1 MRKSLVL
8 LSVFIFLLAFSGLAE
23 AVITQS
29 KHDFTQAVSANV
41 SVYPAGQQLAICDAC
56 HVPHKGISSVRYRQG
71 LLWQQTVRA
80 VQGSVTLWATGAYW
94 YTGWQ
99 TADTT
104 ISPAVYSDLDV
115 GSRRCLGCHDGRTF
129 YLWQTYARADRLER
143 TASITA
149 GGARFQ
155 NLTEAHPVGIK
166 YDPALVAPNEFK
178 PKTDAINAGIK
189 FVNKTTGGPGD
200 YLGCGSCH
208 DPHNKITAGGFKF
221 VRATLAGS
229 ALCLACHDK

>member
-8 LSVFIFLLAFSGLAE
+8 LSVFVFLLAFSGLAE

-29 KHDFTQAVSANV
+29 KHDFTQAVGANV

-56 HVPHKGISSVRYRQG
+56 HVPHKGLSSVRYRQG
-71 LLWQQTVRA
+71 LLWQQTVREG
-80 VQGSVTLWATGAYW
+80 QGGVSLWATGAYW

-104 ISPAVYSDLDV
+104 ISPVVYSDLDV

-129 YLWQTYARADRLER
+129 YLWLTYARGGGIER
-143 TASITA
+143 TAAITA

-166 YDPALVAPNEFK
+166 YDPTFYGSDFETKITAMGK
-178 PKTDAINAGIK
+178 GIK

-208 DPHNKITAGGFKF
+208 DPHNRITDGSKF
-221 VRATLAGS
+221 VRASLTGS
-229 ALCLACHDK
+229 ALCLACHKK